1 MKMDVERIQKINA
14 LALDLLKQG
23 LASSRDE
30 AVVKAEEVFRDRD
43 AEPYSEMRSRMNE
56 TKTDYSSKDSGDLH
70 PEKVKD
76 ILEKNTTFI
85 VKKFKEFQ
93 EKMESMEKEIGYLR
107 NKMLFAGPTSK
118 EVASQPIRGAGD
130 GSSAAKP
137 GQAAAPSASHPR
149 SGNYTDTDV
158 SIEKFFYMGHK

>member
-1 MKMDVERIQKINA
+1 MDVERIQKINA

-56 TKTDYSSKDSGDLH
+56 NRTNTKDSEDLH

-118 EVASQPIRGAGD
+118 EVSSPPRGSGE
-130 GSSAAKP
+130 GSSAPAAKP
-137 GQAAAPSASHPR
+137 TQNPAPGATHPR
-149 SGNYTDTDV
+149 SGNYNDTDV

>member
-1 MKMDVERIQKINA
+1 MNEN
-14 LALDLLKQG
+14 
-23 LASSRDE
+23 
-30 AVVKAEEVFRDRD
+30 KAEG
-43 AEPYSEMRSRMNE
+43 
-56 TKTDYSSKDSGDLH
+56 KDSEDLH

-118 EVASQPIRGAGD
+118 EVSNPSRGAGE
-130 GSSAAKP
+130 GSSAPAVKP
-137 GQAAAPSASHPR
+137 AQASAPSASHPR
-149 SGNYTDTDV
+149 SGNYNDTDV

>member
-30 AVVKAEEVFRDRD
+30 AVVKAEAVFRDRD
-43 AEPYSEMRSRMNE
+43 SEPYSEMRSRMNE
-56 TKTDYSSKDSGDLH
+56 NSTGPKDSEDLH

-107 NKMLFAGPTSK
+107 NKMLFSGPTSK
-118 EVASQPIRGAGD
+118 EGSNPSRGSGE
-130 GSSAAKP
+130 GSSTSAAKP
-137 GQAAAPSASHPR
+137 AQAAAPSTSHPR
-149 SGNYTDTDV
+149 SGNYNDTDV

>member
-56 TKTDYSSKDSGDLH
+56 TKTGAKDSEDLH

-93 EKMESMEKEIGYLR
+93 EKIESMEKEIGYLR

-118 EVASQPIRGAGD
+118 EVSSPPRGTGE
-130 GSSAAKP
+130 GSSA
-137 GQAAAPSASHPR
+137 PSVSHPR
-149 SGNYTDTDV
+149 SGNYNDTDV